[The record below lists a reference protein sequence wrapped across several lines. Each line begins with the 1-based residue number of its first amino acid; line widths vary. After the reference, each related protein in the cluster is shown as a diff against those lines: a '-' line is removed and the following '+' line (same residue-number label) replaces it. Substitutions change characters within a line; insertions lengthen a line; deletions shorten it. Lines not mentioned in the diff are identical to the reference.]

1 MARPTLDDM
10 LISIAKKMKSEREA
24 FNEIG
29 ECFVCGCFQDPV
41 DVAADLD
48 GSRLWVTMCCEQVR
62 MHKTQRPATV

>member
-1 MARPTLDDM
+1 
-10 LISIAKKMKSEREA
+10 MKSEREA

-29 ECFVCGCFQDPV
+29 ECLVCGCFQDPV